1 MAASSQEQAPDGRR
15 HLRETPHNVRRL
27 LQLIALR
34 GEDEIRT
41 RGTLIGYVSLANWW
55 FQPLTHLSNPKLQL
69 YQSGIAKIHI
79 KNSFAIEVGLFQ
91 KELTASRITAKDPP
105 SEVSRRRKPRA
116 GFLRGMCRK
125 HLPTR
130 QEPRC
135 RSCGLHRR

>member
-69 YQSGIAKIHI
+69 YQSGTAKIHI
-79 KNSFAIEVGLFQ
+79 KNCFA
-91 KELTASRITAKDPP
+91 TITTIF
-105 SEVSRRRKPRA
+105 RKN
-116 GFLRGMCRK
+116 GEC
-125 HLPTR
+125 
-130 QEPRC
+130 
-135 RSCGLHRR
+135 